1 MVSRGRFRDAMKAI
15 TSMLVGKIFPAAFSF
30 PFSLLIFGV
39 SGYRT
44 FANFFISLPDLL
56 VSTRGIELH
65 GYEGEMSMGT
75 STSYTLNQAGVGK
88 TASKFYSRT

>member
-15 TSMLVGKIFPAAFSF
+15 MLVGKIFPAAFSF
-30 PFSLLIFGV
+30 PFSLLI
-39 SGYRT
+39 S
-44 FANFFISLPDLL
+44 NFWGFRVTEPFNF
-56 VSTRGIELH
+56 STGSIQLAEIELH

>member
-15 TSMLVGKIFPAAFSF
+15 MLVGKIFPVAFSF

-39 SGYRT
+39 SGLQ
-44 FANFFISLPDLL
+44 NLFFIISIPDL
-56 VSTRGIELH
+56 SNSRKIELH